1 MSIEESNYV
10 TDIHR
15 EEGIMTTFM
24 MAREGSCFVDVG
36 AHVGYWSE
44 YMAKRGI
51 AVFSFEPTPK
61 TFRRLLKMSI
71 DYPEMH
77 VQNIALGEIDT
88 ERELYLY
95 DFTGENSMRFRH
107 SDFLKDTIKVKV
119 KALDNIELA
128 MPVGLIK
135 IDTEGYENLVLV
147 GAVKTIIRYKP
158 RIILEVHN
166 GMRKLEDEERIL
178 FDILHTLGYRVR
190 VYHKKETGQPIMVA
204 DYAGV
209 SR

>member
-1 MSIEESNYV
+1 MSENKENFE
-10 TDIHR
+10 TDIDR
-15 EEGIMTTFM
+15 EMDILSTYMV
-24 MAREGSCFVDVG
+24 AREGSCFVDVG
-36 AHVGYWSE
+36 AHVGYWSQ

-107 SDFLKDTIKVKV
+107 PDFLKDTIKVKV